1 MSQGDPRP
9 VLATYVIELEG
20 APPRPNMTRRGG
32 IPHNAEQLRRVRM
45 QRLMLQGLEK
55 KWKTRTGWALAAAG
69 VPKADLGFARITSI
83 FFRRNMGVA
92 DAGSDLESLK
102 PILDGIV
109 AYGLIK
115 DDNRRYCQETI
126 PEERRRAKGAGSS
139 VRIIIEQL
147 GTAEPAIAD

>member
-1 MSQGDPRP
+1 MTEGDPRP
-9 VLATYVIELEG
+9 ILASWTIELVG
-20 APPRPNMTRRGG
+20 HPPRPNMTRRGG
-32 IPHNAEQLRRVRM
+32 IPNSAESLRRVRN

-55 KWKTRTGWALAAAG
+55 KWKQRTGWALMAAG
-69 VPKADLGFARITSI
+69 VPKEDLGFIRVRSI

-109 AYGLIK
+109 EYGLIK
-115 DDNRRYCQETI
+115 DDNRRYCEETI
-126 PEERRRAKGAGSS
+126 PDERRMEKGADKS

-147 GTAEPAIAD
+147 GNPAPIAE